1 MNSEIK
7 KEKSQR
13 NRILEIDLLRG
24 IAVLFM
30 ILDHFMY
37 DLWGLLPGMFIDFPN
52 KLYNFAIDYWE
63 WDVRAVIRYIIVFIF
78 MGLVGVCSSFSKSNI
93 NRGSKLFG
101 ISMLLTIGTIILSNY
116 TNNYSNLITFGTLH
130 CIALSILFVG
140 LLQKFI
146 KNKWFYLLLGLTMLG
161 FGIYF
166 EIICEYEYFYQDS
179 SFKDISIIVF
189 KQMIG
194 SVECGGD
201 TMGFLL
207 NGGQV
212 LIGFFLGKL
221 LYERHESIFGFKY
234 SNNVITFIGRNSLWV
249 YFLHQLLIPIVVG
262 LIMIIMGYHFII

>member
-1 MNSEIK
+1 MSSEIK
-7 KEKSQR
+7 KEKNNK

-37 DLWGLLPGMFIDFPN
+37 DLWGLLPGMFIDFPD
-52 KLYNFAIDYWE
+52 KLHNFAIHYWE
-63 WDVRAVIRYIIVFIF
+63 WEVRAIIRYFIVFIF
-78 MGLVGVCSSFSKSNI
+78 MGLVGVCSSFSRSNI

-101 ISMLLTIGTIILSNY
+101 VAMLLTIGTIILSNF

-140 LLQKFI
+140 VLQKFLN
-146 KNKWFYLLLGLTMLG
+146 NKWYYLLIGLVMLS
-161 FGIYF
+161 FGIYY
-166 EIICEYEYFYQDS
+166 EVICEYEYFYQDS
-179 SFKDISIIVF
+179 SFKEIIVIVF
-189 KQMIG
+189 KQIIG

-212 LIGFFLGKL
+212 LIGYFIGKS
-221 LYERHESIFGFKY
+221 LYEKRESIFRFKY
-234 SNNVITFIGRNSLWV
+234 SNNIITYIGRNSLWV
-249 YFLHQLLIPIVVG
+249 YFLHQLLIPIIVG
-262 LIMIIMGYHFII
+262 LVMIIMGYHFVI